1 MKEELCPD
9 HECHEQ
15 GMCTDPDGCILK
27 RQACVFNPDV
37 LEEKLAEINKVNH
50 QRPAQ
55 ESPPVQLK

>member
-37 LEEKLAEINKVNH
+37 LEEKLAEINKV
-50 QRPAQ
+50 R
-55 ESPPVQLK
+55 